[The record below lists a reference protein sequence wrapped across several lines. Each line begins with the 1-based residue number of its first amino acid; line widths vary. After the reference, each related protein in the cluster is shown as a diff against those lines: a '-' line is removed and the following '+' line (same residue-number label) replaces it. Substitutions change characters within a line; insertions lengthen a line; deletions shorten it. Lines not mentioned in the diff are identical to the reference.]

1 MPTLCHWNLKMTVSM
16 LPWVAGF
23 CATWFGFV
31 FIWETSNN
39 SGFHAFC
46 YILCSGCCISCSGLG
61 ISRFLT
67 LILYIHRCVCVCVF
81 PDGSVGKESAYNVGH
96 TGDVGSIPG
105 LERSPGGGNGSSLQY
120 SCLENF
126 MGRGA
131 WRATVHRWGSQRDTN
146 EWHKRQNDIYVCVC
160 MYVCIHMHGYMSVSI
175 YCVV

>member
-1 MPTLCHWNLKMTVSM
+1 MPTLCHWNFKMTVSM

-46 YILCSGCCISCSGLG
+46 YILCSGCFISCSGLG

-105 LERSPGGGNGSSLQY
+105 LERSPGGGNGNPLQCC
-120 SCLENF
+120 CLENPVV
-126 MGRGA
+126 RGA
-131 WRATVHRWGSQRDTN
+131 WQATVHGVAKESDRHNLVT
-146 EWHKRQNDIYVCVC
+146 EHTCKRLCVRLFF
-160 MYVCIHMHGYMSVSI
+160 IFI
-175 YCVV
+175 FWW